1 MSRRYDS
8 VLILVGKMKIEKVIN
23 NNIISSFNENGQEVV
38 LMGRGLG
45 FQAKAGQP
53 IDMDKVEKIFCMETQ
68 KSSDQLKL
76 ILGEVP
82 LEHAQISNEIV
93 SYAKEKL
100 TNPLNENIYITLT
113 DHISFAISRMKH
125 GTSYHNALIWEI
137 KKFYT
142 TEYQIGMYGVNLIK
156 ERLGIELNE
165 DEAGSIA
172 LHFVNAE
179 FNTTMNKAVDI
190 TKLIQSCLNIVKYH
204 FKIDLD
210 EQDLHVERFVTHLKY
225 FAQRI
230 FTDNML
236 PDEDDE
242 FNMAIEKRYPEYYRC
257 CELIRDL
264 VKKEYDIEITK
275 EEMMYITVH
284 IGRIMRNLKK

>member
-1 MSRRYDS
+1 MSRRNDS

-53 IDMDKVEKIFCMETQ
+53 ID
-68 KSSDQLKL
+68 
-76 ILGEVP
+76 
-82 LEHAQISNEIV
+82 
-93 SYAKEKL
+93 
-100 TNPLNENIYITLT
+100 T

-142 TEYQIGMYGVNLIK
+142 TEYQIGMYAVNLIK

>member
-1 MSRRYDS
+1 MSRRNDS

-53 IDMDKVEKIFCMETQ
+53 ID
-68 KSSDQLKL
+68 
-76 ILGEVP
+76 
-82 LEHAQISNEIV
+82 
-93 SYAKEKL
+93 
-100 TNPLNENIYITLT
+100 T
-113 DHISFAISRMKH
+113 DHIYFAISRMKH

-179 FNTTMNKAVDI
+179 FNTTMNLIWRLKNA
-190 TKLIQSCLNIVKYH
+190 IQSIIV
-204 FKIDLD
+204 
-210 EQDLHVERFVTHLKY
+210 VVS
-225 FAQRI
+225 
-230 FTDNML
+230 
-236 PDEDDE
+236 
-242 FNMAIEKRYPEYYRC
+242 
-257 CELIRDL
+257 
-264 VKKEYDIEITK
+264 
-275 EEMMYITVH
+275 
-284 IGRIMRNLKK
+284 